1 LKFLNPWGWL
11 ALLAWIPVIL
21 LYLLKRQHE
30 DQTVSSILL
39 WQEAQKDLQATRP
52 WQRLRARLL
61 LILQILAVALF
72 SLSLARPVLSG
83 GGGGVHYIAVVDTS
97 ARMQATD
104 VSPSRIGCARMDL
117 QDLIQDMRRKDTMTI
132 VQAGI
137 QPFVLVGPTGE
148 KGRLR
153 EYAGGIQAT
162 NGRSD
167 PKRAVQLARTLL
179 QDTKKETGEIHLFS
193 DKIPEDGQ
201 SLVSHVYSGN
211 GQNAAVTHV
220 SCEAR
225 DGEMTVLSLV
235 ANYGGEKRDL
245 TLELKADG
253 VRNNVREI
261 SIPKQEEIS
270 VTWTGVPEDAHTIE
284 VSLSEKDD
292 LQLDNRGWAVR
303 KEEHR
308 VKALMAAGRNVFLER
323 ALSLR
328 SDMEVIQADPD
339 DMPESGDY
347 LLYLF
352 DGTLP
357 ESLPESGN
365 LMLFCPPSSKEL
377 GISAEGETVPSG
389 VTVRQQTIYPDL
401 VEYLEPQDYRI
412 AKARKY
418 KAPKGL
424 DVLLEDRDGTPVLLA
439 GEQNGR
445 RIAIFTFSLSQSNLP
460 MKPDFPI
467 LIQNLL
473 DWMTPSNMDL
483 PETISVGETL
493 QLSPF
498 PNVTGITVT
507 SPSKKE
513 YRLDAEPD
521 PVFYDTYD
529 PGVYEVTQK
538 TDQQTGQG
546 RFVVSVPTEEV
557 SDLREEPRAA
567 VSPSEKGAKEK
578 GTKAAHVASPF
589 QRESWTISGWV
600 LLVLILMEWWV
611 YHREI

>member
-1 LKFLNPWGWL
+1 MRFLNPWGWL
-11 ALLAWIPVIL
+11 ALLAWVPVIL

-30 DQTVSSILL
+30 DRTVSSILL
-39 WQEAQKDLQATRP
+39 WREAQKDLQATRP

-61 LILQILAVALF
+61 LILQILAVALL

-83 GGGGVHYIAVVDTS
+83 GGGGVHYIAVMDTS

-104 VSPSRIGCARMDL
+104 VSPSRIGRARMDL
-117 QDLIQDMRRKDTMTI
+117 QDLIRDMRRKDTMTI

-148 KGRLR
+148 RGRLR

-167 PKRAVQLARTLL
+167 LERAVQLARTLL
-179 QDTKKETGEIHLFS
+179 QESKKEAGEIHLFS
-193 DKIPEDGQ
+193 DKIPEGDR

-211 GQNAAVTHV
+211 GQNSAVTHV
-220 SCEAR
+220 SCEVR
-225 DGEMTVLSLV
+225 GGEMTVLSRV
-235 ANYGGEKRDL
+235 ANYGDKRDL

-253 VRNNVREI
+253 MRNNVREV
-261 SIPKQEEIS
+261 SIPKQEEVSI
-270 VTWTGVPEDAHTIE
+270 TWTGVPADTHTVE

-303 KEEHR
+303 KEEHPVR
-308 VKALMAAGRNVFLER
+308 ALMAAGRNVFLER

-328 SDMEVIQADPD
+328 SDMEVIKADPD

-352 DGTLP
+352 DGALP
-357 ESLPESGN
+357 HAIPESGN

-389 VTVRQQTIYPDL
+389 ITVRQQTIYPDL
-401 VEYLEPQDYRI
+401 VEYLEPQGYQI

-418 KAPKGL
+418 KVPKGM
-424 DVLLEDRDGTPVLLA
+424 DILLEDQDGTPVLMA

-445 RIAIFTFSLSQSNLP
+445 RIAIFSFSLSRSNLP

-473 DWMTPSNMDL
+473 NWMIPSNMDL

-498 PNVTGITVT
+498 PNTTGITVL
-507 SPSKKE
+507 SPSEKK
-513 YRLDAEPD
+513 YHLDAEPD

-529 PGVYEVTQK
+529 PGVYKVTQK
-538 TDQQTGQG
+538 TDRQTEQE

-557 SDLREEPRAA
+557 SDLRAETRAA
-567 VSPSEKGAKEK
+567 VPSSENGIRKK
-578 GTKAAHVASPF
+578 GTTAARGVSFH
-589 QRESWTISGWV
+589 REIWTVSGWV
-600 LLVLILMEWWV
+600 LLVLLLTEWWV